1 MFIELHL
8 YKNSVIE
15 NKPICVNTDRVAK
28 ITPHYVEKEEESYV
42 SDFWNPISTH
52 HKTTKTVL
60 REDGT
65 HIIFSMDLNDDIL
78 VKESYAE
85 IKEMLEVKECQ
96 EKKSCQEC

>member
-8 YKNSVIE
+8 YDESVVE
-15 NKPICVNTDRVAK
+15 NKPICVNMDRVAK
-28 ITPHYVEKEEESYV
+28 ITPHYSEKEEEHV
-42 SDFWNPISTH
+42 VNDFWNPMCSY
-52 HKTTKTVL
+52 KTTRRVL

-65 HIIFSMDLNDDIL
+65 YLTFSMDLNDDIL
-78 VKESYAE
+78 VKESYDE